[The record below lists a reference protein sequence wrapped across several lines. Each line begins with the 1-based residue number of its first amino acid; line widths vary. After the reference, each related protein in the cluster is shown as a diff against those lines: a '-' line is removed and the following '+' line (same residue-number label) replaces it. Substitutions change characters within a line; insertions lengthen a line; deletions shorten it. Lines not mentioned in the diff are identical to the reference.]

1 MLAADRNPA
10 IWTSQNEYNMQ
21 TNHPDLSYFTTTLQ
35 NYLNDYHPQLMSD
48 ASFIKTRSEQAS
60 EMFARC
66 VRDGCSCM
74 EAVQQANSALHAGL
88 AFSKYQTI
96 LSVLEQDFEAIS
108 EQQRRSVAERML
120 PVCEPV
126 FSLYE
131 INDDFEY
138 SPEFDILTFELIG
151 TIQIYLDEHGV
162 Q

>member
-1 MLAADRNPA
+1 MPSVNGKPA
-10 IWTSQNEYNMQ
+10 IWTSDNETKMKTDY
-21 TNHPDLSYFTTTLQ
+21 PDLSYFTTTLQ
-35 NYLNDYHPQLMSD
+35 NYLSDYHPQLLSD
-48 ASFIKTRSEQAS
+48 ASFIEIRCEQAS
-60 EMFARC
+60 EIFARC

-74 EAVQQANSALHAGL
+74 EAMRQTNDALHAGL

-96 LSVLEQDFEAIS
+96 LSVLEQDFDAIP
-108 EQQRRSVAERML
+108 EPQRRSVAERML

-138 SPEFDILTFELIG
+138 SPEFNILTFELIG